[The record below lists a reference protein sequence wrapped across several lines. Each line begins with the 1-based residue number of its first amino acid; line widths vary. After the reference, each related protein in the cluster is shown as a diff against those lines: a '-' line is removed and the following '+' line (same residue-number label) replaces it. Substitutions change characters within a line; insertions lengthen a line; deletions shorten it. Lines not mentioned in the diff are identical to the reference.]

1 MYILCCHFIAAKSA
15 KVMHI
20 VSGRR
25 VGAHCQNRE
34 HNMSG
39 LCQSLCVPV
48 HKFVRGCVNKGYH
61 TNANEGWRVKDH
73 NANRGCEES
82 SESVCVCVCVL
93 HFPKMPCT

>member
-1 MYILCCHFIAAKSA
+1 MR
-15 KVMHI
+15 I
-20 VSGRR
+20 VRTESTICLDS
-25 VGAHCQNRE
+25 V
-34 HNMSG
+34 
-39 LCQSLCVPV
+39 SLCVPV

-73 NANRGCEES
+73 NANRGCQES

>member
-61 TNANEGWRVKDH
+61 TNANEGWRVQDH
-73 NANRGCEES
+73 KQTEDVRHHQK
-82 SESVCVCVCVL
+82 VCVCVCVCIT
-93 HFPKMPCT
+93 FP